1 MNNHSQQDK
10 YFNKRSHLHSNQIPK
25 PQDFIKFEAN
35 IQPKILNEPM
45 RSPLQLKDRQE
56 LKQEPS
62 GVVEPT
68 KKTVGQGPNEG
79 VVPSVGAA
87 ALVGMHGF
95 TQPY

>member
-1 MNNHSQQDK
+1 
-10 YFNKRSHLHSNQIPK
+10 
-25 PQDFIKFEAN
+25 
-35 IQPKILNEPM
+35 M
-45 RSPLQLKDRQE
+45 RSPVHLKDRQE

-68 KKTVGQGPNEG
+68 KRAAAQGVNEG